1 VTTGTKLDDYI
12 EEVRSG
18 YNDEQRARLD
28 AMMRHYD
35 RVSQLL
41 AQRLERISE
50 QTERTDAP
58 GARKCTKL

>member
-1 VTTGTKLDDYI
+1 MTTGTKLDDYI

-41 AQRLERISE
+41 AQRLERIF
-50 QTERTDAP
+50 ERAERISKPTN
-58 GARKCTKL
+58 K

>member
-41 AQRLERISE
+41 AQRLERIF
-50 QTERTDAP
+50 ERAERISKPTN
-58 GARKCTKL
+58 K

>member
-50 QTERTDAP
+50 RAERISKPTN
-58 GARKCTKL
+58 K

>member
-1 VTTGTKLDDYI
+1 MTTGTKLDDYI

-50 QTERTDAP
+50 RAERISKPTN
-58 GARKCTKL
+58 K